1 MMLKIFG
8 TLAISLILAMGY
20 LSIKGQK
27 TVKESAV
34 ELIEM
39 AEDK

>member
-8 TLAISLILAMGY
+8 VLALSLILAMGY
-20 LSIKGQK
+20 LSVKGQK

-39 AEDK
+39 AEEK